1 MEGFTRAMAI
11 ELAPLRVNLVSP
23 GMVRTNLWSDMTDAD
38 REAMYEHV
46 GNGLPV
52 KRVGEA
58 EDIAQTYI
66 YLMRQQFSTGQII
79 IADGGYVL
87 V

>member
-1 MEGFTRAMAI
+1 
-11 ELAPLRVNLVSP
+11 
-23 GMVRTNLWSDMTDAD
+23 
-38 REAMYEHV
+38 MYENV